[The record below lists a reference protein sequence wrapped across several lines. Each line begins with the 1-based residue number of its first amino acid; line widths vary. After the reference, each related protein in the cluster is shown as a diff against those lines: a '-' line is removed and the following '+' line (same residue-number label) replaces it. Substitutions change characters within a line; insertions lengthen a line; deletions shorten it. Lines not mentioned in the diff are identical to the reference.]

1 MEFAMAEKIPMT
13 PRGKALLEQEL
24 KKLVQVDRPAVIRAI
39 EEARS
44 HGDLSE
50 NAEYDAAKERQALV
64 EGRIADIQTRLA
76 TSDVFD
82 PAQIKA
88 DRIVFG
94 ATVEV
99 MDLDSEERQT
109 YKIVGPEES
118 DVANGLISVLS
129 PLARALIGKKSGEV
143 VVVRT
148 PKSEREYEVVS
159 FVFQ

>member
-1 MEFAMAEKIPMT
+1 MAEKIPMT